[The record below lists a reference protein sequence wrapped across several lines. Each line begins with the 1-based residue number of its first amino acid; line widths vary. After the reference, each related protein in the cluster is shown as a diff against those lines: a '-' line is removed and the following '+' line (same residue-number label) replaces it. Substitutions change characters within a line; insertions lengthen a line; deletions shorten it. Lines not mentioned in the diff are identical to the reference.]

1 MIIIIWTK
9 KCGRQGLPW
18 LYFFEKKI
26 GLRYLE
32 CAIRCMNDPVPSKQT
47 IFQHVIYSQGLH
59 TVQMTSAGPLVHKKI
74 SKWNTHWL
82 MWQITG
88 FTKWKRTKMGRENI
102 LFSIYKDINKTQTQH
117 SVATFPR
124 KKSLFW
130 PKEHNNKL
138 LYLRNLYLVMSFT
151 MTRAGNMFLWS
162 SDAKKKKKKT
172 WGQIL
177 PKIICS
183 SE

>member
-1 MIIIIWTK
+1 MRARCPALRLFLK
-9 KCGRQGLPW
+9 RKL
-18 LYFFEKKI
+18 

-32 CAIRCMNDPVPSKQT
+32 RAVRCTNDPAASKQT
-47 IFQHVIYSQGLH
+47 IFQHVIYSQGLQ
-59 TVQMTSAGPLVHKKI
+59 TFQMTSPRLLVHKKI
-74 SKWNTHWL
+74 SKWDTHWL

-88 FTKWKRTKMGRENI
+88 FAKWKRTKTGRENI

-138 LYLRNLYLVMSFT
+138 LYLEICISWCHFKNRYLSQLGLETCF
-151 MTRAGNMFLWS
+151 S
-162 SDAKKKKKKT
+162 ET
-172 WGQIL
+172 WTQRTDT
-177 PKIICS
+177 KNYFR
-183 SE
+183 